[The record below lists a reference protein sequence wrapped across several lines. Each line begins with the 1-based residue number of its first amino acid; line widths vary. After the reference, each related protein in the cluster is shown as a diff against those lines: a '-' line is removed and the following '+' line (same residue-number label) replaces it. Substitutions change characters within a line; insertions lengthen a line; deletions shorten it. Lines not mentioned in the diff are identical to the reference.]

1 MPVLI
6 FGAQRRE
13 VHVGRNTF
21 GGTGDIVFS
30 TLAGLP
36 PVAVITVTPE
46 GDATIALLD
55 DDASVLVDGTS
66 LGDQPVPLRDGA
78 NLQIGD
84 RNFVYRAEPTSTAR
98 ASGAV
103 PASTQPVSESSSVTG
118 DETGW
123 KLIEL
128 QTGRIHEIPPHGM
141 VIGRDDDCDLVV
153 KSQDVSRRHAV
164 IRRVGTGYTVTDESV
179 NGTFLNDA
187 RVQSV
192 QTLARG
198 DKLRIGT
205 TVFRLER
212 SAPSASDTGDET
224 QRIPAVNLPE
234 GSSDAALPSSGPQK
248 AHRTSGAIGLADLA
262 ALEVIR
268 GPLGGTRFPVTRAVT
283 SIGRTEDNDIVIAD
297 ESVSSSHATLLLK
310 AGSWFV
316 IDLRS
321 ANGTYVDGYRV
332 AAERMLST
340 GSVLTVGQVK
350 MIFMPASQGSPEP
363 HGTQP
368 LSGMFRQLAKLIRD
382 R

>member
-21 GGTGDIVFS
+21 GGSGDIVFS

-46 GDATIALLD
+46 GDAAIALLD
-55 DDASVLVDGTS
+55 DDARVLVDGAS
-66 LGDQPVPLRDGA
+66 LGDEPVPLRDGA
-78 NLQIGD
+78 TLQIGD
-84 RNFVYRAEPTSTAR
+84 RNFVYRAEPTSTVR
-98 ASGAV
+98 TSGAV
-103 PASTQPVSESSSVTG
+103 ASSTQPLSESATISS
-118 DETGW
+118 EESGW

-128 QTGRIHEIPPHGM
+128 QTGRIHEILQHGM

-164 IRRVGTGYTVTDESV
+164 IRKVGTGYTVTDESV
-179 NGTFLNDA
+179 NGTFVNDVRIQA
-187 RVQSV
+187 V

-212 SAPSASDTGDET
+212 SARSASSTGDET
-224 QRIPAVNLPE
+224 QRLPAVSLPE
-234 GSSDAALPSSGPQK
+234 DSSDVAASKEPDK
-248 AHRTSGAIGLADLA
+248 RHRPSGAVGSPELA
-262 ALEVIR
+262 ALEVMR
-268 GPLGGTRFPVTRAVT
+268 GPLSGVRFAVTRAV
-283 SIGRTEDNDIVIAD
+283 SAIGRTEENDIVIDD

-310 AGSWFV
+310 AGAWYV
-316 IDLRS
+316 VDLRS

-332 AAERMLST
+332 AAERMLSA
-340 GSVLTVGQVK
+340 GSVLTIGQVK
-350 MIFMPASQGSPEP
+350 MIFMPASQGSAEP

>member
-21 GGTGDIVFS
+21 GGSGDIVFS

-36 PVAVITVTPE
+36 PIAVITVTPDGE
-46 GDATIALLD
+46 ATIALLD
-55 DDASVLVDGTS
+55 DDARVLVDGTS
-66 LGDQPVPLRDGA
+66 LGDEPVPLRDGA

-84 RNFVYRAEPTSTAR
+84 RNFVYRAEPTSTGTT
-98 ASGAV
+98 SGAV
-103 PASTQPVSESSSVTG
+103 ASSTQPVSESASASS
-118 DETGW
+118 EESGW

-128 QTGRIHEIPPHGM
+128 QTGRIHEIPQHGM

-164 IRRVGTGYTVTDESV
+164 IRKVGTGYTVTDESV
-179 NGTFLNDA
+179 NGTFLNDT
-187 RVQSV
+187 RVQAV

-212 SAPSASDTGDET
+212 SAPSTYSTADET
-224 QRIPAVNLPE
+224 QRLPAVSLPE
-234 GSSDAALPSSGPQK
+234 ESSDGAASSEPGKPK
-248 AHRTSGAIGLADLA
+248 RPSGATASPDLA

-268 GPLGGTRFPVTRAVT
+268 GPLGGTRFAITRAVS
-283 SIGRTEDNDIVIAD
+283 SIGRAEENDIVIPD

-310 AGSWFV
+310 AEAWYV
-316 IDLRS
+316 VDLRS

-332 AAERMLST
+332 AAERMLSA
-340 GSVLTVGQVK
+340 GSVLTIGQVK
-350 MIFMPASQGSPEP
+350 MIFMPASHGSPEP